1 METRD
6 FPSLEEIARIPD
18 IMEGLDICEE
28 FDMPYDGLE
37 TLEEIKE
44 RLVLEW
50 RRRNEDPVKPE
61 VGLSVFCCLWF

>member
-18 IMEGLDICEE
+18 IMEALDIFDEFDVPSDGLD
-28 FDMPYDGLE
+28 
-37 TLEEIKE
+37 TLEEMIE

-50 RRRNEDPVKPE
+50 RRRNEGPVKPE
-61 VGLSVFCCLWF
+61 VGLSVFCCLLF